1 MLIQA
6 PKLKEL
12 NANLQELTQDKKAE
26 SAGSDT
32 QESDSHDNQKFLISN
47 LILDS
52 DELEALLRSRRTII
66 AFDVNSKLKDSTK
79 RHQSLSR
86 ENTYTSVP
94 FEDNTP
100 TATGHQQSLKGE
112 PIKPAVIANICFNHF
127 YSR

>member
-1 MLIQA
+1 MLKFCSPA
-6 PKLKEL
+6 SLAAKYGF
-12 NANLQELTQDKKAE
+12 KKAE

-86 ENTYTSVP
+86 ENIFVYQAYTSVP